1 MENEF
6 IDFTRFATE
15 QTDKE
20 LIRIVTTERDSFHPL
35 AVDAAEKELKERKID
50 ILVHGVKRK
59 EVIAE
64 KIVDSNLVGIN
75 LRFIN
80 LLIDITVWLLISEMR
95 PCNYRSTSLNAL
107 CCSSHSAVSKA
118 NFDLWMRQALNLW
131 KPWLNIKIRVFFCA
145 GYLLAKFG

>member
-80 LLIDITVWLLISEMR
+80 LLIDITVWLLISMLIIIVFTNPNEK
-95 PCNYRSTSLNAL
+95 YIVFLLFVLTF
-107 CCSSHSAVSKA
+107 VSYYSIMEISFQKTIGKFVTKTKVVRI
-118 NFDLWMRQALNLW
+118 NGD
-131 KPWLNIKIRVFFCA
+131 KP
-145 GYLLAKFG
+145 